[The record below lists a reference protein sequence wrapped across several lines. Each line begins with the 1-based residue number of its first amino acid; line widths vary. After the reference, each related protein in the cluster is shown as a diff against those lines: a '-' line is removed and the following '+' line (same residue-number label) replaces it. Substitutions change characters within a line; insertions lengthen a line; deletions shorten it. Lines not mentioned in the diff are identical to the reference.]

1 MSIAVDCT
9 ELPSYTALR
18 AAGVSGVLRY
28 LSWLYRW
35 GGITHT
41 YINPKIIQKAEYD
54 GLTANGFDVALN
66 WEYDYLDWLGGAS
79 AGTAHATEAVRQ
91 AKALGHPPGRAIYFS
106 ADFNMSRSQWDG
118 SGHGYATAV
127 AITVR
132 AGGYSPGVYG
142 PYDVL
147 TWCRDAK
154 VMDRFWQA
162 GMATSW
168 SGGRNANPWPG
179 AHLRQRRHILIGG
192 IDCDANDILISD
204 YGQYTPEG
212 GPMSN
217 IATQTDV
224 VTALADGSTASGLSD
239 DGHSRP
245 NNIAQVRAD
254 VAALA
259 KQLAAVSAAMGALA
273 NESEADVIEAVNA
286 VGQQESDLA
295 AGLRADL
302 DDTRA
307 QLLTALSQISG
318 QPVDGGSGAGAVSD
332 ADLAAAF
339 EAAATALRTTT
350 A

>member
-35 GGITHT
+35 GGVTHT

-54 GLTANGFDVALN
+54 GLTANGYGVALN

-91 AKALGHPPGRAIYFS
+91 AKALGYPAGHVIYFS
-106 ADFNMSRSQWDG
+106 ADFNMSRSQWDAA
-118 SGHGYATAV
+118 GHGYATAV
-127 AITVR
+127 ATTVR
-132 AGGYSPGVYG
+132 AAQYLPGAYG

-168 SGGRNANPWPG
+168 SGGRNANAWPG

-204 YGQYTPEG
+204 YGQYSASPAPAPTPIPSKRGRRRMLLAAAAATMETVYLCDGATSVPVDKAVLGDLVYVAGQGLCDLGYMPDG
-212 GPMSN
+212 GDTREW
-217 IATQTDV
+217 ATTTYGPSGRRYIRLGWSEPVFGKVRAESSTPGGTTD
-224 VTALADGSTASGLSD
+224 TAGLLAALADAG
-239 DGHSRP
+239 R
-245 NNIAQVRAD
+245 
-254 VAALA
+254 
-259 KQLAAVSAAMGALA
+259 AAV
-273 NESEADVIEAVNA
+273 NV
-286 VGQQESDLA
+286 
-295 AGLRADL
+295 
-302 DDTRA
+302 
-307 QLLTALSQISG
+307 LSQ
-318 QPVDGGSGAGAVSD
+318 P
-332 ADLAAAF
+332 
-339 EAAATALRTTT
+339 TA
-350 A
+350 

>member
-35 GGITHT
+35 GGVTHT

-54 GLTANGFDVALN
+54 GLTANGYGVALN

-91 AKALGHPPGRAIYFS
+91 AKALGYPAGHVIYFS
-106 ADFNMSRSQWDG
+106 ADFDMSRSQWDAA
-118 SGHGYATAV
+118 GHGYATAV
-127 AITVR
+127 ATTVR
-132 AGGYSPGVYG
+132 AAQYLPGVYG

-168 SGGRNANPWPG
+168 SAERNANAWPG

-204 YGQYTPEG
+204 YGQYAPG
-212 GPMSN
+212 GGSMSN
-217 IATQTDV
+217 IVTGTDI
-224 VTALADGSTASGLSD
+224 VTALADGSTSAGLSD

-245 NNIAQVRAD
+245 NNIAAV
-254 VAALA
+254 LA
-259 KQLAAVSAAMGALA
+259 GQAVLGKQLAALTAAVAA
-273 NESEADVIEAVNA
+273 QADDETNVVAAVNA
-286 VGQQESDLA
+286 VGQQESDLI

-307 QLLTALSQISG
+307 QLLTALGSSG
-318 QPVDGGSGAGAVSD
+318 GGTSGGVSD
-332 ADLAAAF
+332 TDLAAAYR
-339 EAAATALRTTT
+339 AAADKLDPPVA
-350 A
+350 